1 MSDTKKAKEVI
12 ASELAENCKYD
23 AGCVDEVSNILS
35 TYADNGYTVEDFE
48 KFTAEQCSL
57 ISQALKQYSDDK
69 QFMNLILNREL
80 NLTQMQIV
88 LSARVNGV
96 DKFEWLDQLANK
108 NLHYAKGNYI
118 SQGMVDGF
126 NMFDMIDPYAY
137 DSDQVYEIFAGIKS
151 NVAYRRYCDP
161 AIKSEKMGLIRHAL
175 QLGLNVTLGEASNA
189 LVIE

>member
-1 MSDTKKAKEVI
+1 MPDTKKAKEVI

-23 AGCVDEVSNILS
+23 AGWVDEVSNILS

-69 QFMNLILNREL
+69 QFMDLILNREL

-88 LSARVNGV
+88 LSARINGV

-137 DSDQVYEIFAGIKS
+137 DSDQIYEIFAGIKS
-151 NVAYRRYCDP
+151 NVAYRRYC
-161 AIKSEKMGLIRHAL
+161 ATTIKSEKMGLIRHAL
-175 QLGLNVTLGEASNA
+175 QLGLSVTFDAVNNA